1 MPGKAKS
8 NSYKMQNLVVQ
19 IYLSFKVNN
28 VLDLEFRNNL
38 N

>member
-1 MPGKAKS
+1 ML
-8 NSYKMQNLVVQ
+8 NLVVQ